1 MLVAQNSLGPVC
13 PVPLTV
19 RGTPGR
25 GRPVGGQPETLSQ
38 PGRHGHGHG
47 DRDRDWALPLAVA
60 AGSRAGPCSAG
71 HWHGLNLGS
80 LKAQARAGGGLS
92 ARHRFR

>member
-1 MLVAQNSLGPVC
+1 MNEST
-13 PVPLTV
+13 TV
-19 RGTPGR
+19 RKMRVGYFFTVLFFNLGTSECTMCNVMAGEPSR
-25 GRPVGGQPETLSQ
+25 NRAS
-38 PGRHGHGHG
+38 HG
-47 DRDRDWALPLAVA
+47 DRDRDWALA